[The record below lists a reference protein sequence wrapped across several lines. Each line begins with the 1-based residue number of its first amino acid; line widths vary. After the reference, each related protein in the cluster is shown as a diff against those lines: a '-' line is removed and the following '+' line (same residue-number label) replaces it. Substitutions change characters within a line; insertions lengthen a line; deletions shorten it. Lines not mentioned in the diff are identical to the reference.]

1 MKAGVVGSTERP
13 FFQQVPTATP
23 PPLSLP
29 LQGVPTAIPEVVR
42 NYYEKYGADVEW
54 YRGELTVL
62 SYNETKKRTNDRF
75 IDFALRYAGMGHVE
89 VFFVDKRNG
98 TVYSRGD
105 GGSNGW
111 DRMNNVK
118 KHAEYRGV
126 DADVVDFEKI
136 FQSYDEVTG
145 DTSD

>member
-1 MKAGVVGSTERP
+1 MEAGVVGCTERP

-29 LQGVPTAIPEVVR
+29 LQDVPTAIPKVVR

-54 YRGELTVL
+54 YRRELTVL
-62 SYNETKKRTNDRF
+62 SYNETKRRTNDRF

-89 VFFVDKRNG
+89 VFFADKQNG
-98 TVYSRGD
+98 TVYSRID

-111 DRMNNVK
+111 DRRSNAK
-118 KHAEYRGV
+118 KHAAYRGIEE
-126 DADVVDFEKI
+126 DVVDFERI
-136 FQSYDEVTG
+136 FESYGEVNDG
-145 DTSD
+145 TSD